1 MSGGLRFSL
10 LSLFLLIFYSLSW
23 LSLWTISFYLNDNG
37 QQATLLLPQGLR
49 LALLILLGRRYL
61 PTLLV
66 TEVIILLWLGS
77 EQLIT
82 DNIILLSPFLSLI
95 PTFMVQRIWWRY
107 ILYWQR
113 LSILLA
119 GVAINSVL
127 QAACLGFALTAEP
140 SYLFLTSL
148 TGGVLLSPFVYL
160 IYEYLRQQHLRN
172 MLDSGYFDPQLRTS
186 LLMWCCLFCLLGLSA
201 QIFISP
207 EIESLLVILI
217 FIPNVF
223 MAYRY
228 GWQGGVLAALLGSLM
243 ITSARQLNGA
253 FNDLGE
259 LEMFLIIQALLGIGL
274 GIAISRQQQLAEN
287 LQRYREL
294 LEQELTARHIL
305 MKKLVHTEE
314 DIRKSVARELHDEIG
329 QNITAIQIQATL
341 VKRTATSPTVEMIAE
356 QINHLAQQIH
366 QSTRQLLRQLRP
378 PVLEEMSL
386 EKALHHLIDEFA
398 FKQQDIDCQLNYQL
412 PQNPVNETVIF
423 TLYRLVQELL
433 NNISKHA
440 KATHI
445 NITLRQRQD
454 VIELRISD
462 NGIGITEDKRKSG
475 FGLQGI
481 EERIQALGGDWQLS
495 NDNGTRI
502 IVNLPTNSDENQP

>member
-1 MSGGLRFSL
+1 MNGGARFSL

-23 LSLWTISFYLNDNG
+23 LALWTISFYLNDNG
-37 QQATLLLPQGLR
+37 QQAALLLPQGLR
-49 LALLILLGRRYL
+49 LALLVLLGRRYL
-61 PTLLV
+61 LTLLA
-66 TEVIILLWLGS
+66 TEVIILLWLDS

-82 DNIILLSPFLSLI
+82 NNIILLSPFLSLI

-107 ILYWQR
+107 TLYWQR

-119 GVAINSVL
+119 AVAANSVL
-127 QAACLGFALTAEP
+127 QAVCLGFSLTA
-140 SYLFLTSL
+140 SASHLFLTSL

-160 IYEYLRQQHLRN
+160 IYEYLHQQHLRN
-172 MLDSGYFDPQLRTS
+172 MLEPDHPDPQLRTS

-201 QIFISP
+201 QIFMSP
-207 EIESLLVILI
+207 EIERLLVILV

-243 ITSARQLNGA
+243 ITSARQFSGA
-253 FNDLGE
+253 FNDLRE
-259 LEMFLIIQALLGIGL
+259 LEMFLTIQALLGIGL

-294 LEQELTARHIL
+294 LEKELTSRHIL
-305 MKKLVHTEE
+305 MQKLVHTEE
-314 DIRKSVARELHDEIG
+314 DICKSIARELHDEIG

-341 VKRTATSPTVEMIAE
+341 VKRTTPTPAIATIAE

-366 QSTRQLLRQLRP
+366 QSTRRLLRQLRP
-378 PVLEEMSL
+378 PVLEEMPL
-386 EKALHHLIDEFA
+386 EKALHHLINEFA
-398 FKQQDIDCQLNYQL
+398 FKQQGIDCQLNYQL
-412 PQNPVNETVIF
+412 PQNPANETVVF

-440 KATHI
+440 KATRI
-445 NITLRQRQD
+445 DITLRQRGD
-454 VIELRISD
+454 VLELRISD
-462 NGIGITEDKRKSG
+462 NGIGITEDKRKGG

-481 EERIQALGGDWQLS
+481 EERIRALGGDWQLN

-502 IVNLPTNSDENQP
+502 IVNLPTNSDENQA

>member
-1 MSGGLRFSL
+1 MSVGLRFSL

-23 LSLWTISFYLNDNG
+23 LALWTISFYLNDNG

-49 LALLILLGRRYL
+49 LALFILLGRRYL

-82 DNIILLSPFLSLI
+82 DNIMLLSPFLSLI

-107 ILYWQR
+107 TLYWQR

-119 GVAINSVL
+119 GIATNSVL
-127 QAACLGFALTAEP
+127 QAACLGLTLTAGTNH
-140 SYLFLTSL
+140 LFLTSL

-160 IYEYLRQQHLRN
+160 IYEYLRQQQLRN
-172 MLDSGYFDPQLRTS
+172 MLDSDYSDPQLRTS

-243 ITSARQLNGA
+243 ITSARQFNGA
-253 FNDLGE
+253 FDDLGE
-259 LEMFLIIQALLGIGL
+259 LEMFLTIQALLGIGL

-287 LQRYREL
+287 LQRYRER

-314 DIRKSVARELHDEIG
+314 DVCKSIARELHDEIG

-341 VKRTATSPTVEMIAE
+341 VKRTATSPATEMIAE

-386 EKALHHLIDEFA
+386 EKALHHLINEFA
-398 FKQQDIDCQLNYQL
+398 FKQQDIDCQLNYL
-412 PQNPVNETVIF
+412 LTQNPANETVVF

-440 KATHI
+440 NASRI
-445 NITLRQRQD
+445 NITLRQRRD

-481 EERIQALGGDWQLS
+481 EERIRALGGDWQLS

-502 IVNLPTNSDENQP
+502 IVNLPTNSDEN